1 MGVDN
6 GRKGHFLWFIIK
18 LKFYN
23 HFKMS
28 WSSTALKKKMTI
40 VNMIVKLY
48 HFFLTIVMQNIEE
61 KVTGMIVAY
70 SSIES
75 NSSVN
80 LH

>member
-6 GRKGHFLWFIIK
+6 GRKGYFLWFIIK

-23 HFKMS
+23 HFKMF

-48 HFFLTIVMQNIEE
+48 HFFLNHCYAKYRRKSDWHDCCI
-61 KVTGMIVAY
+61 
-70 SSIES
+70 
-75 NSSVN
+75 
-80 LH
+80 

>member
-1 MGVDN
+1 MV
-6 GRKGHFLWFIIK
+6 
-18 LKFYN
+18 FYCLE
-23 HFKMS
+23 KE
-28 WSSTALKKKMTI
+28 MTI

-48 HFFLTIVMQNIEE
+48 HFFFLTIVMQNIEE